1 MKVYVGNLPKQ
12 MTSAELNDLA
22 VPFGS
27 LQSATVVTERTTG
40 ESRGFGFIEFNSAE
54 EAKAA
59 IAALNGKDVSGSV
72 LKVNEA
78 KPKEARPSR

>member
-1 MKVYVGNLPKQ
+1 MKVYLGNLPKQ
-12 MTSAELNDLA
+12 MTSAQLNDLA
-22 VPFGS
+22 LPFGA

-40 ESRGFGFIEFNSAE
+40 ESRGFGFVEFNNADD
-54 EAKAA
+54 AKKA
-59 IAALNGKDVSGSV
+59 IAGLDGKNVDGSV